1 MVTSVSDT
9 TVTNVLIRRV
19 CQLIASSP
27 CSYLFN
33 ARRSIAP
40 QLQQPTRSVVNW
52 SSNIDQVIDC
62 TVKISVYAR
71 IFGGEF
77 STF

>member
-33 ARRSIAP
+33 ARRSM
-40 QLQQPTRSVVNW
+40 PTRSVVNW